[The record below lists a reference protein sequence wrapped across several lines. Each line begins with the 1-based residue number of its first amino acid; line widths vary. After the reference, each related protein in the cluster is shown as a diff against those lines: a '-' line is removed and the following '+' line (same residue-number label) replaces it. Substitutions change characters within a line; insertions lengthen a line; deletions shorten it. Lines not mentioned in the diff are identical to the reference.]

1 MHETI
6 FFAAPDQPDVAGLS
20 SLEKAERDRRRG
32 SAATQRPL
40 RLMKN
45 SSTRYDLI
53 RYPSYTH
60 PQTHPDRLAVIGSLF
75 GLEPAAAN
83 RCRVLEL
90 GCGNG
95 ANLIP
100 MAWSLPRSE
109 FVGIDL
115 AAEPVADGNKMLHG
129 LGLTNIR
136 LAAGS
141 VTEVNA
147 DWGSFDYIIAHGL
160 YSWVPPQVREHML
173 SICQTNLTPRGI
185 AFISYNAMPG
195 GHLRNMLRDMML
207 FHVRGFEAAEE
218 RIRQS
223 LAFVR
228 FLADAQDTEDDYRR
242 WMKAESRRILEHDA
256 GHLYHDELGELNEPL
271 YFTQFMEQAARHGLQ
286 YLGEADYFEMSDHI
300 FKDSVRATLEQLGSN
315 RILREQYLDFL
326 KCRRFR
332 QTLLCRGDAP
342 LSPGPLAKSV
352 ERLFI
357 SSAAAIS
364 VDPLAERTAAHFFFE
379 SPKGAKIETDFALGQ
394 SALKVLQEIWPQPLP
409 FEELLQ
415 QATARLRPTS
425 PSEADPST
433 GRDRLGEFLL
443 QLYGA
448 GIVAFRSEPSPFVLQ
463 AGDRPAT
470 SPVARWQ
477 AQRGEIVTS
486 MFHVTVKVEDE
497 IGRQLLTWLDGK
509 HDRSALVDK
518 LWLLLK
524 SKHAVSATANDEP
537 AARRKIESDLEKNL
551 LKLGRLGLLM
561 T

>member
-1 MHETI
+1 M
-6 FFAAPDQPDVAGLS
+6 
-20 SLEKAERDRRRG
+20 
-32 SAATQRPL
+32 QRHL
-40 RLMKN
+40 LLMKN
-45 SSTRYDLI
+45 SQTSYDLI

-60 PQTHPDRLAVIGSLF
+60 PQTYPDRLAVIGKLF
-75 GLEPAAAN
+75 GLEPASVH

-115 AAEPVADGNKMLHG
+115 AAEPVADGNQMLQG

-136 LAAGS
+136 LVAGS
-141 VTEVNA
+141 VTEVNS

-160 YSWVPPQVREHML
+160 YSWVPPQVRERIL
-173 SICQTNLTPRGI
+173 SICQTNLTPHGI
-185 AFISYNAMPG
+185 AFISYNALPG

-207 FHVRGFEAAEE
+207 FHVRGSDSAEA
-218 RIRQS
+218 RIKQS

-228 FLADAQDTEDDYRR
+228 FLADAQDTTDDYRR
-242 WMKAESRRILEHDA
+242 WMKSESNRILEHDA

-271 YFTQFMEQAARHGLQ
+271 YFTQFMEQTARHGLQ

-300 FKDSVRATLEQLGSN
+300 FKDSVRTTLEQLGSN

-332 QTLLCRGDAP
+332 QTLLCRGDAL

-352 ERLFI
+352 ERFFI
-357 SSAAAIS
+357 SSAAEIS
-364 VDPLAERTAAHFFFE
+364 VDARAERPGAHFFFE
-379 SPKGAKIETDFALGQ
+379 SPKGAKVETDFALGQ
-394 SALKVLQEIWPQPLP
+394 LALKVLQEIWPQPLP

-415 QATARLRPTS
+415 QATGRLGPTR
-425 PSEADPST
+425 PSEADQSI
-433 GRDRLGEFLL
+433 GRDRLREFLL

-448 GIVAFRSEPSPFVLQ
+448 GIVAFRSELPRFVLH

-470 SPVARWQ
+470 SPVVRWQ
-477 AQRGEIVTS
+477 AQRGEVVTS
-486 MFHVTVKVEDE
+486 IFHVTVKVEDE
-497 IGRQLLTWLDGK
+497 IGRQLLSWLDGN

-518 LWLLLK
+518 LWLFLQ
-524 SKHAVSATANDEP
+524 SKHAARATDNDEP

-551 LKLGRLGLLM
+551 LKLGRLGLLVN
-561 T
+561 